1 MTKTEPIESQQE
13 EIEKA
18 RFLFDVAVK
27 SDEMI
32 QKANE
37 RINDKIK
44 GFMSIA
50 ATLVPIIVGVG
61 YFVLKQESGSWTFV
75 LFILFFLS
83 LGTLI
88 AAIGVGIYIQRPRD
102 YRVFNPYFMM
112 NKYHKK
118 NQRFV
123 TNKYAIT
130 WSHMVHRNLKKI
142 EFKEYYIS
150 LMLILIIGSLTLLV
164 ATFFAAGI
172 ISVWQL

>member
-1 MTKTEPIESQQE
+1 MNKTESINSEQE

-18 RFLFDVAVK
+18 RFSFDVVVK
-27 SDEMI
+27 SDETI

-61 YFVLKQESGSWTFV
+61 YFILKQTSGSWTLILFV
-75 LFILFFLS
+75 FFFLS

-88 AAIGVGIYIQRPRD
+88 AAIGVGIYIQRPLK
-102 YRVFNPYFMM
+102 YRVFNPYIMM
-112 NKYHKK
+112 KKYHEK
-118 NQRFV
+118 NQRFI

-130 WSHMVHRNLKKI
+130 WAHTVHRNLKKI
-142 EFKEYYIS
+142 ESKEYYIR
-150 LMLILIIGSLTLLV
+150 LMLILIFCSLALLV
-164 ATFFAAGI
+164 ITFFLMGI
-172 ISVWQL
+172 ILIRS